1 MEALLERVQAA
12 CEQVLHTGSASGE
25 PALLTRARHR
35 KHAMGCLAAL
45 DAFLAGCGYQNQS
58 DFHNDSTG
66 SGSSD
71 VGGGGMRPYPLL
83 GVEVCAEELR
93 VANRELGR
101 VVGDIDVEEVLDVLF
116 KDFCIGK

>member
-1 MEALLERVQAA
+1 MLESVQATCERVLNA
-12 CEQVLHTGSASGE
+12 GSASGE

-58 DFHNDSTG
+58 DYHNDSTG
-66 SGSSD
+66 SGRRD
-71 VGGGGMRPYPLL
+71 GVGGGGMRPYPLL

-116 KDFCIGK
+116 RDFCIGK

>member
-1 MEALLERVQAA
+1 VQAA
-12 CEQVLHTGSASGE
+12 CEQVLNTGSASGE

-35 KHAMGCLAAL
+35 KHAIGCLAAL
-45 DAFLAGCGYQNQS
+45 DAFLAGCGYQSKSGFDDNS
-58 DFHNDSTG
+58 S
-66 SGSSD
+66 SGSTD
-71 VGGGGMRPYPLL
+71 NDGGGGGGMRPYPLL